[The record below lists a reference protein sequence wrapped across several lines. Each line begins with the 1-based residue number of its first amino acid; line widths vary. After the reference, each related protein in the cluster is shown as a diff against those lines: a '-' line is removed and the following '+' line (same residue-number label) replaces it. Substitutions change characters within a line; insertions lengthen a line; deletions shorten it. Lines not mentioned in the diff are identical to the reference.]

1 MMTETHGAW
10 HALIGNLTWAALPFV
25 RAWRDPSISEI
36 IGAGAGAMVVLGAV
50 ALFALIT
57 YLGKWRYMWSEWFT
71 TLDHKKLGIMYI
83 VLAGV
88 MLTRALI
95 EAVLMRTQQA
105 IAINTPGP
113 VEPGHF
119 AQLFT
124 THGSIM
130 IFFMAMPF
138 LTGLMN
144 YAVPLQ
150 IGARDMAFPYMNAVG
165 FWLSAAGAALMMVS
179 LAVGEFSTGGWSGYP
194 PYTELAFSGG
204 VGPDYWIWAVSL
216 SSLGSMTVGIN
227 IACTIYKLRA
237 PGMSF
242 MRMPLFCWTS
252 LCTSILM
259 IFAMP
264 PLTVATL
271 LLACDRYLGMH
282 FFTDDGGGN
291 MMNYVNMFWLFG
303 HPEVYI
309 LILPAF
315 GVYSE
320 VVSTFSSKELY
331 GYASL
336 VIATMA
342 IAVLSFTVWL
352 HHFFTMGQ
360 SANINA
366 AFGIATMTIGI
377 PTGVKIYDWIWTMFR
392 GEVRFTP
399 PMLFSIAFMMTF
411 VLGGFSGII
420 LATPPLNYMV
430 HNTLFLVAHFHNMVI
445 PGLLYGMI
453 AGYMY
458 WFPKAFGFRLNER
471 WGRISFGCWVAGF
484 YLAFFPLYVLGA
496 AGMARRTQEVFDT
509 AFRPWLYVALFGAFV
524 LFAGLVSLFVQL
536 YVSIR
541 ERAANAVP
549 VGDPWDARS
558 LEWSIASPP
567 PEWNFATLPHVGG
580 RDVFYRRKRH
590 GGAYRPADH
599 YRDIELPKNSACG
612 MVIGVAAGV
621 CCFGLVWHIWW
632 MAVLFAGLVIAT
644 VIVRSFMRD
653 TMKIIP
659 AAEVEAAD
667 RRWLAQVHAAQP
679 IARQQE
685 ESGLNQGLAEAFRRE
700 PEPAGTA

>member
-1 MMTETHGAW
+1 MITETHGIA
-10 HALIGNLTWAALPFV
+10 HELLGILTWAALPFV
-25 RAWRDPSISEI
+25 RAWRDPSVSEI
-36 IGAGAGAMVVLGAV
+36 IGALAGAMVVLGALV
-50 ALFALIT
+50 VFGLIT
-57 YLGKWRYMWSEWFT
+57 WLGKWRYLWREWFT
-71 TLDHKKLGIMYI
+71 TLDHKKLGIMYVI
-83 VLAGV
+83 LSGV
-88 MLTRALI
+88 MLSRALV
-95 EAVLMRTQQA
+95 EAVLIRTHQA
-105 IAINTPGP
+105 LAINAPGL

-138 LTGLMN
+138 LTGLIN
-144 YAVPLQ
+144 YVMPLQ
-150 IGARDMAFPYMNAVG
+150 IGARDMAFPLLNATG
-165 FWLSAAGAALMMVS
+165 FWLTAAGAGLMMVS
-179 LAVGEFSTGGWSGYP
+179 LVIGEFSTGGWSGYP
-194 PYTELAFSGG
+194 PYTELAYSGG

-227 IACTIYKLRA
+227 VACTIYKFRA

-252 LCTSILM
+252 LCTAILM

-271 LLACDRYLGMH
+271 LLAGDRTLGMH

-315 GVYSE
+315 GVFSE
-320 VVSTFSSKELY
+320 VISAFSSKELY
-331 GYASL
+331 GYTSL

-360 SANINA
+360 SANVNA
-366 AFGIATMTIGI
+366 AFGIATMTIGV

-420 LATPPLNYMV
+420 LATPPLDYMM
-430 HNTLFLVAHFHNMVI
+430 HNTLFLVAHFHNMLI

-453 AGYMY
+453 AGYMF
-458 WFPKAFGFRLNER
+458 WFPKAFGFRLNEK
-471 WGRISFGCWVAGF
+471 WGRLSFGCWVAGF

-496 AGMARRTQEVFDT
+496 AGMARRTQEVFDP
-509 AFRPWLYVALFGAFV
+509 AFRPWLYVALVGAFL
-524 LFAGLVSLFVQL
+524 LFSGLVSLFVQL
-536 YVSIR
+536 FISIR
-541 ERAANAVP
+541 DREAHRVT
-549 VGDPWDARS
+549 VGDPWDARG
-558 LEWSIASPP
+558 LEWSVSAPP
-567 PEWNFATLPHVGG
+567 PEWNFATIPHVGKL
-580 RDVFYRRKRH
+580 DPFYWRKRAN
-590 GGAYRPADH
+590 GAYRPADH
-599 YRDIELPKNSACG
+599 YRDIELPKNSATG
-612 MVIGVAAGV
+612 LIIGVAAGV

-632 MAVLFAGLVIAT
+632 MALLFAGMVVMTVIA
-644 VIVRSFMRD
+644 RSFARN
-653 TMKIIP
+653 TTKTIQ
-659 AAEVEAAD
+659 AAEVEAVD
-667 RRWLAQVHAAQP
+667 RRWLTLAQAVRP
-679 IARQQE
+679 VSRE
-685 ESGLNQGLAEAFRRE
+685 EEQSGLNKGRATGF
-700 PEPAGTA
+700 PEPVGSV

>member
-1 MMTETHGAW
+1 MLTENLGLTHV
-10 HALIGNLTWAALPFV
+10 LLGNLTWAALPFV
-25 RAWRDPSISEI
+25 RAWRDPNLSEI
-36 IGAGAGAMVVLGAV
+36 IGAGAGAMVLLGGLFV
-50 ALFALIT
+50 FALVT
-57 YLGKWRYMWSEWFT
+57 WLGKWRYLWTEWFT
-71 TLDHKKLGIMYI
+71 SLDHKKIGIMYI

-95 EAVLMRTQQA
+95 EAVLIRSQQA
-105 IAINTPGP
+105 AAINAPGP

-138 LTGLMN
+138 LTGLIN
-144 YAVPLQ
+144 YVVPLQ
-150 IGARDMAFPYMNAVG
+150 IGARDMAFPYLNSAG
-165 FWLSAAGAALMMVS
+165 FWLTAAGAGLMMVS

-227 IACTIYKLRA
+227 VACTIYKFRA
-237 PGMSF
+237 PGMGF

-252 LCTSILM
+252 LCTAILM

-264 PLTVATL
+264 PLTVVTL

-282 FFTDDGGGN
+282 FFTDTGGGN
-291 MMNYVNMFWLFG
+291 MMNYANMFWLFG

-320 VVSTFSSKELY
+320 VISAFSSKELY
-331 GYASL
+331 GYTSL
-336 VIATMA
+336 VLATMA

-360 SANINA
+360 SANVNA
-366 AFGIATMTIGI
+366 AFGIATMTIGV

-399 PMLFSIAFMMTF
+399 SMLFSLAFMMTF

-420 LATPPLNYMV
+420 LATPPLDYMV
-430 HNTLFLVAHFHNMVI
+430 HNTLFLVAHFHNMLI

-453 AGYMY
+453 AGYMF

-471 WGRISFGCWVAGF
+471 WGRIAFGCWVAGF

-496 AGMARRTQEVFDT
+496 AGMARRTQEVFDP

-524 LFAGLVSLFVQL
+524 LFAGLASLFVQL

-541 ERAANAVP
+541 DRAANMVP
-549 VGDPWDARS
+549 VGDPWDARG
-558 LEWSIASPP
+558 LEWSVSAPP
-567 PEWNFATLPHVGG
+567 PEWNFATIPHVGA
-580 RDVFYRRKRH
+580 RDAFYWRKRNN
-590 GGAYRPADH
+590 GAYRPADH
-599 YRDIELPKNSACG
+599 YEDIELPRNSACG
-612 MVIGVAAGV
+612 VVIGLACGV

-632 MAVLFAGLVIAT
+632 MAGLFGLLAVLTVIA
-644 VIVRSFMRD
+644 RSFAR
-653 TMKIIP
+653 TTTKTIP
-659 AAEVEAAD
+659 ATEVEAVD
-667 RRWLAQVHAAQP
+667 RRWLAQAHAARP
-679 IARQQE
+679 VPREQE
-685 ESGLNQGLAEAFRRE
+685 QSSANQGLAKGFRE
-700 PEPAGTA
+700 PTAGLA